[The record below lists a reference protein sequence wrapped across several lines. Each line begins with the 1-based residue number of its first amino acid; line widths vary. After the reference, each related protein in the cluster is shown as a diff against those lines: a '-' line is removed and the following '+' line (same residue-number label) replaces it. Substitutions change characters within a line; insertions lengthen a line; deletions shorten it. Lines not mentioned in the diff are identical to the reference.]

1 MIFEQHLT
9 TCCVSLQPILD
20 NLGLYGSLLIGD
32 IFCANPIT
40 LQRVAAGNGGA
51 VQISVNNVIDEVS
64 CKHAIFY
71 LLLIC

>member
-1 MIFEQHLT
+1 M
-9 TCCVSLQPILD
+9 SD
-20 NLGLYGSLLIGD
+20 NLGLYGILLIED
-32 IFCANPIT
+32 IFCANPVT

-64 CKHAIFY
+64 RKHAIFY